1 MYRVTK
7 KAKDHYSKMGKASV
21 AKRAEIREA
30 TKGDVIPLLPE
41 LRMRITVERFDCGEP
56 TKHVFELKK
65 GKRIDMYRVFVD
77 GEKWKHCGLSAVL
90 AGIRKA
96 TPRILSDISY

>member
-1 MYRVTK
+1 MTYRNTK
-7 KAKDHYSKMGKASV
+7 KAV
-21 AKRAEIREA
+21 EQRERLRLENAEPRP
-30 TKGDVIPLLPE
+30 KPLPE

-56 TKHVFELKK
+56 SKHVFELKQ

-77 GEKWKHCGLSAVL
+77 GVKWKHCGLSGVL

-96 TPRILSDISY
+96 TPRLISELM